1 MLDNITKYFKLVR
14 FAHTVFCLPFAL
26 CGFFLATR
34 ASIIGYQ
41 DCGFSWLLFVQVLL
55 CMVFARNTAM
65 GFNRWLDRDV
75 DALNPRTKNR
85 EIPAGKISPAA
96 AMVFVVLNALAFIAT
111 TYFINHMVLCL
122 SPVAIF
128 VVMFYSYCK
137 RFTSLCHFVLGCGMA
152 LAPLGAYL
160 AVTAHWDLV
169 PVLYFFLVL
178 TWGGGFDIIYS
189 LQDQGFDTDAKLH
202 SIPQALGISGALRL
216 SAIVHVITAVLV
228 ILIGYLQHA
237 GTLYAIGSC
246 FFIMLLY
253 RQHSI
258 VKPDDLSRVNVAF
271 ATFNGIASILFSL
284 FDILDICLSD

>member
-26 CGFFLATR
+26 CGFFLAVK
-34 ASIIGYQ
+34 SGY
-41 DCGFSWLLFVQVLL
+41 GEFTWALFIKVVL

-75 DALNPRTKNR
+75 DALNPRTRDR
-85 EIPAGKISPAA
+85 EIPAGKISPTA
-96 AMVFVVLNALAFIAT
+96 AMVFVVVNAILFILT
-111 TYFINHMVLCL
+111 TYFMNTMVLCL

-137 RFTSLCHFVLGCGMA
+137 RFTSLCHIVLGAAMA

-160 AVTAHWDLV
+160 AVTDHWDLV

-189 LQDQGFDTDAKLH
+189 LQDQGFDSKADLH
-202 SIPQALGISGALRL
+202 SIPQALGVKGALRL
-216 SAIVHVITAVLV
+216 SAILHVITAILV
-228 ILIGYLQHA
+228 IVIGYLQHA
-237 GTLYAIGSC
+237 GTFFAIGASI
-246 FFIMLLY
+246 FVLLLY
-253 RQHSI
+253 RQHAI
-258 VKPDDLSRVNVAF
+258 VKADDLSRINLAF
-271 ATFNGIASILFSL
+271 GTFNGIASILFSV
-284 FDILDICLSD
+284 FDILDIML